1 MYICKFVFFF
11 KNITDYGKY
20 NTYKNADLF
29 PPCDIG
35 GSGSQPDAV
44 CNDEGHAQA
53 HDDEQ
58 GLQRSVLLQGLQG
71 HALKGRKT
79 ELYLDQHMLNI
90 KISELLYPIENWHV

>member
-1 MYICKFVFFF
+1 LIATGSLRATVHIKYYISKDFFSLL
-11 KNITDYGKY
+11 NITDLGKC

-44 CNDEGHAQA
+44 CNDECHAQA

-79 ELYLDQHMLNI
+79 DLY
-90 KISELLYPIENWHV
+90 